1 MFPEAPVHPLF
12 KVLLSPLILTA
23 AAEAGKRSSLLGALL
38 ISLPLSSILA
48 LAWLYRD
55 LVGAGGERQAAAAQ
69 AGAMAGDILWLVLPS
84 LIFFV
89 ALPWLLQRDW
99 GFWPAMTASML
110 LAALGYGLTVH
121 LIQTLRSP

>member
-1 MFPEAPVHPLF
+1 MFPEAPMHPLL
-12 KVLLSPLILTA
+12 KVLLSALILTA

-48 LAWLYRD
+48 LAWLYHD
-55 LVGAGGERQAAAAQ
+55 LVGAGGQRQAAAAQ
-69 AGAMAGDILWLVLPS
+69 AGTMAGDILWLVLPS

-99 GFWPAMTASML
+99 GFWAAMTASML
-110 LAALGYGLTVH
+110 LTALGYGLTVH